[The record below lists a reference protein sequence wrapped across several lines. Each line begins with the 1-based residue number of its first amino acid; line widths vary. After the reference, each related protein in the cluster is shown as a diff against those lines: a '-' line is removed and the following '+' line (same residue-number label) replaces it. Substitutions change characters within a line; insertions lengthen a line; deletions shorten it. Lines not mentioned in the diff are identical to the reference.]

1 MQKTAYEV
9 RIIDCSSACALP
21 IWLHR
26 LHGILDAKT
35 AAAVAPFDSSGEWAS
50 DGSVSMSAWM
60 RVRLR
65 MSHGDASQLLK
76 PSRLARSLPLTSQAW
91 EQGRLSSGQIRVV
104 VANVKTRH
112 VDL

>member
-1 MQKTAYEV
+1 MGALVTGVQT
-9 RIIDCSSACALP
+9 CARP
-21 IWLHR
+21 IS
-26 LHGILDAKT
+26 
-35 AAAVAPFDSSGEWAS
+35 AAAVAALDSSGEWAA
-50 DGSVSMSAWM
+50 DGSVSMASWM

-76 PSRLARSLPLTSQAW
+76 MSRLARSLPLTAAAW

-112 VDL
+112 VDLFQIGRAHV

>member
-1 MQKTAYEV
+1 M
-9 RIIDCSSACALP
+9 
-21 IWLHR
+21 
-26 LHGILDAKT
+26 
-35 AAAVAPFDSSGEWAS
+35 AS
-50 DGSVSMSAWM
+50 WM

-76 PSRLARSLPLTSQAW
+76 MSRLARSLPLTAAAW

-112 VDL
+112 VDLFLGDEGQLVPGLCEADITETVSALRRWADIADRKSTRLNSSH